1 MSDEADNV
9 VDTAG
14 DTAITENADNAGAQ
28 NGGKRKRKLKGGHI
42 ALIVIGVLLLLIV
55 AAVLTVTLIFN
66 KYLNK
71 INYTH
76 DPYDPFDTAEIPID
90 SLPPEYFDPD
100 ESELPTT
107 IVITPPVEVTTD
119 PDFTVD
125 PNLTPVPATPTVPPT
140 PTPTPEPTEE
150 PYEAPLLMSDQVYNI
165 LIIGSDSRDLS
176 TFRGN
181 SDVMIILSINKV
193 TKRVWITS
201 FQRDTY
207 LHVPGV
213 GYNKLNC
220 AYAYSGAK
228 LLQRTLQENYSIVAP
243 NYVIV
248 TFDGFKDVIDA
259 IGGIDLEITEAE
271 AKYITRAG
279 GAGKKHLNGK
289 QALEYARI
297 RYIDSDFA
305 RTQRHRNVLTAVIN
319 KLKTQSVTELLKTMD
334 VLLPLVTTNIPKSEV
349 RSLIMKVPEYSKY
362 PVSQLRI
369 PIDGTWKYDY
379 IPKVTHIVRVKSFWK
394 NYLALKDNVYA
405 GVFDDQ

>member
-1 MSDEADNV
+1 MSSDADDRVDGVN
-9 VDTAG
+9 DTANTE
-14 DTAITENADNAGAQ
+14 DTGEQ
-28 NGGKRKRKLKGGHI
+28 NGGNKKRKLKGGHI
-42 ALIVIGVLLLLIV
+42 ALIVIGALLVLIL
-55 AAVLTVTLIFN
+55 AAVLTVTLIFHR
-66 KYLNK
+66 YMNK

-90 SLPPEYFDPD
+90 SLPPEYYDTP
-100 ESELPTT
+100 EEGTPTT
-107 IVITPPVEVTTD
+107 IVITPPATTD
-119 PDFTVD
+119 PNYTVD
-125 PNLTPVPATPTVPPT
+125 PESTAIPETPTVPPT

-150 PYEAPLLMSDQVYNI
+150 PYVAPLLMSDQVYNV

-193 TKRVWITS
+193 TKKIWLTS

-207 LHVPGV
+207 LYVPGV

-259 IGGIDLEITEAE
+259 LGGVELEITDKE
-271 AKYITRAG
+271 AKYINGISTG
-279 GAGKKHLNGK
+279 GKYNLNGS
-289 QALEYARI
+289 QALDYSRI

-305 RTQRHRNVLTAVIN
+305 RTQRQRNVLTVVIN
-319 KLKTQSVTELLKTMD
+319 KLKAQSVSELTKTMD
-334 VLLPLVTTNIPKSEV
+334 VLLPLLTTNIPKSELS
-349 RSLIMKVPEYSKY
+349 SLILKAPEYSKY

-379 IPKVTHIVRVKSFWK
+379 KPKVTHIVRVTSFWD
-394 NYLALKDNVYA
+394 NYVAMRDKIYEGIDLEN
-405 GVFDDQ
+405 

>member
-1 MSDEADNV
+1 MSEAENKLDNV
-9 VDTAG
+9 NDTLNT
-14 DTAITENADNAGAQ
+14 DDPAD
-28 NGGKRKRKLKGGHI
+28 NGGKCKRRLKGGHI
-42 ALIVIGVLLLLIV
+42 ALIVIGALLVLIL
-55 AAVLTVTLIFN
+55 AAVLTVTLIYH

-90 SLPPEYFDPD
+90 SLPPEYFETP
-100 ESELPTT
+100 EGSELPTT
-107 IVITPPVEVTTD
+107 IVITPPAPGTTD
-119 PDFTVD
+119 PAYTAD
-125 PNLTPVPATPTVPPT
+125 PGATPVPGTPTVPPT

-181 SDVMIILSINKV
+181 SDVMIILSVNKV

-248 TFDGFKDVIDA
+248 TFDGFRDVVNK
-259 IGGIDLEITEAE
+259 IGGVELEITDKE
-271 AKYITRAG
+271 AKYISG
-279 GAGKKHLNGK
+279 IDSAGKYNLTGT
-289 QALEYARI
+289 QALAYARI

-305 RTQRHRNVLTAVIN
+305 RTQRQRNVLSAVIE
-319 KLKTQSVTELLKTMD
+319 KLKKQSVSELLKTMD
-334 VLLPLVTTNIPKSEV
+334 VLLPLLTTNIPRSEIS
-349 RSLIMKVPEYSKY
+349 SLIAKVPEYAKY

-379 IPKVTHIVRVKSFWK
+379 LPKITHIVRVKSFWK
-394 NYLALKDNVYA
+394 NYLALKDNIYA
-405 GVFDDQ
+405 GIFDEG